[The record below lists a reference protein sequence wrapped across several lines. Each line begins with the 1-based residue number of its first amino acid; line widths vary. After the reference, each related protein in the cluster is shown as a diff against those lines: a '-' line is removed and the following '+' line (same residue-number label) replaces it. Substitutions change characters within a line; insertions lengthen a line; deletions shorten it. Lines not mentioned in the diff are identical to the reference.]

1 MSEFKSHIGV
11 KTGSERSFGVV
22 FAIVFALIGL
32 YPLLDGGGIRLWAIV
47 VAVALLALA
56 FLAPKT
62 LSLPNRLWFRLGMAL
77 GAIVAPIVMI
87 LVYVVAVV
95 PVGLVMRLVGKDPL
109 RQKLDT
115 KAKSYWIAREQPVG
129 TMRNQF

>member
-1 MSEFKSHIGV
+1 MSEFKGHIAV

-22 FAIVFALIGL
+22 FAIVFALVGV
-32 YPLLDGGGIRLWAIV
+32 YPLLDGGSPRLWAIV

-87 LVYVVAVV
+87 LVYVIAVV

-109 RQKLDT
+109 RQKMDK
-115 KAKSYWIAREQPVG
+115 KAKSYWIAREEPVG